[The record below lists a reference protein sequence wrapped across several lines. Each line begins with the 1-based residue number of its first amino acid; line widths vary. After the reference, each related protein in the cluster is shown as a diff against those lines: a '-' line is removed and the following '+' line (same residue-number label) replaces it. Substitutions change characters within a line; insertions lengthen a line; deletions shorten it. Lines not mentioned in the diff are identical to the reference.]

1 MALRPPVET
10 GEVVKV
16 KVDTPGPAGVGLA
29 HWEDYVIYVRLGEVG
44 HTYSVKIRHAGRTY
58 AEGDIVG

>member
-1 MALRPPVET
+1 MVNRPPVDL

-16 KVDTPGPAGVGLA
+16 KIDTLGPTGVGLA
-29 HWEDYVIYVRLGEVG
+29 HWEDYVIYVKNGVVG
-44 HTYSVKIRHAGRTY
+44 QMHQVKIRHVGRTF

>member
-1 MALRPPVET
+1 MASRPPVDA

-16 KVDTPGPAGVGLA
+16 HIDTPGPAGMGLA
-29 HWEDYVIYVRLGEVG
+29 HWEDYVIYVRNGVVG
-44 HTYSVKIRHAGRTY
+44 QTHQVKIRHAGRTY

>member
-1 MALRPPVET
+1 MSSRPPVDA

-16 KVDTPGPAGVGLA
+16 KVDTPGPAGAGLA
-29 HWEDYVIYVRLGEVG
+29 HWEDYVIYVRGGEPG
-44 HTYSVKIRHAGRTY
+44 KTYQVKIRHVGRTF